1 MSEFQFSE
9 EFHQVD
15 FINQAN
21 KLRDDSQYLNNQPNI
36 TDRSKSVS
44 DFLNAKIGLK
54 EMKIRSPDKFIWGH
68 VNINLIR
75 NKLDSLVYVLDKNL
89 DIFLISET
97 KLHDSFPSTQFKI
110 EWRTFHHVYCN
121 VNLNVRYK
129 IFPLRSRP
137 EKGSGFQIVGTI
149 PI

>member
-21 KLRDDSQYLNNQPNI
+21 KLGDDSQYLNNQPNI

-54 EMKIRSPDKFIWGH
+54 QMKIRSPDKFIW
-68 VNINLIR
+68 V
-75 NKLDSLVYVLDKNL
+75 
-89 DIFLISET
+89 T
-97 KLHDSFPSTQFKI
+97 
-110 EWRTFHHVYCN
+110 
-121 VNLNVRYK
+121 
-129 IFPLRSRP
+129 
-137 EKGSGFQIVGTI
+137 
-149 PI
+149 